1 MRPWTTCLCL
11 ALPALGWAIQ
21 LSAEIQADRYLLRA
35 ERKIEEQNFVV
46 AKESLDRI
54 LELQE
59 QHDIEVPSEFSVM
72 YARVSLRLGLHAEAI
87 ESATRYLTL
96 EGREG
101 EHYRTALE
109 LLDRAEEEKA
119 TAEAETKRAE
129 ARSRAVREALDGIEF
144 VWIPAGEFLMG
155 STAENASWNE
165 KPVTHVR
172 ISQGFWLGK
181 HELTQA
187 EWETFMGEN
196 PSHFDEC
203 GPDCP
208 VENVSWD
215 DAQRFVER
223 LNFLSSAYGDAAEYR
238 LPTEA
243 EWEYAARAGTSQDRY
258 SNNLDAIAWYDEN
271 SGGRTHPAGQ
281 KAPNVWGLHDML
293 GNVYEWVLDW
303 QGDYPG
309 GTVTDPQGPES
320 GWGVRVVRGGNWGGG
335 ANRSRAPHRAVG
347 KPSDRGQYTGFR
359 LLKME

>member
-1 MRPWTTCLCL
+1 MRPRTTFLYL
-11 ALPALGWAIQ
+11 AFPAVAWAIQ
-21 LSAEIQADRYLLRA
+21 LSPEIQADRYLVRA
-35 ERKIEEQNFVV
+35 ERKIEEQDLVV

-72 YARVSLRLGLHAEAI
+72 YARVSLGLGLHAEAI

-119 TAEAETKRAE
+119 TAEAEAERAE
-129 ARSRAVREALDGIEF
+129 AQLRAVREAFDAIEF
-144 VWIPAGEFLMG
+144 VRIPAGEFLMG
-155 STAENASWNE
+155 STAENAAWDE
-165 KPVTHVR
+165 EPATRVR
-172 ISQGFWLGK
+172 ISQAFWLGK
-181 HELTQA
+181 YEVKQA

-196 PSHFDEC
+196 PSHFDGC

-223 LNFLSSAYGDAAEYR
+223 LNFLSSAYGDGAEYR

-258 SNNLDAIAWYDEN
+258 SDDLEAIAWYDGN
-271 SGGRTHPAGQ
+271 SEGRTHPVGQ

-293 GNVYEWVLDW
+293 GNVFEMVQDW
-303 QGDYPG
+303 HGDYPG
-309 GTVTDPQGPES
+309 GTVTDPQGPMS
-320 GWGVRVVRGGNWGGG
+320 GLRRVVRGGCWNFDAHSARAVYRVVTDPGSGG
-335 ANRSRAPHRAVG
+335 AN
-347 KPSDRGQYTGFR
+347 TGFR
-359 LLKME
+359 LLKTE